1 MLVGNLDSLLLET
14 LNEQL
19 MANGNPIH
27 EYRKQLMQEWLPEV
41 LNLYQHLAGQADD
54 ISIKYQSTLSDQDFK
69 TLLAESLAKDS
80 LLHRT
85 NVGIHKDD
93 LVVTIQNQ
101 PFKQEASQG
110 QRKSLLFAIRLAE
123 WMTLKKYKGFSP
135 ILLMDDIFEKLDENR
150 MVQLLAWVSKSTDG
164 QVFITD
170 THKSRVAD
178 LLGRYVEN
186 FQLIEL

>member
-1 MLVGNLDSLLLET
+1 MCQIHPPYLKYLIQYNKILLQRNSLLKITNETGNLDALLLET

-19 MANGNPIH
+19 IASGNPIH

-41 LNLYQHLAGQADD
+41 LNLYQHLAGQADY
-54 ISIKYQSTLSDQDFK
+54 ISIKYQSTLSDQYFK
-69 TLLAESLAKDS
+69 SLLVQSLAKDT

-110 QRKSLLFAIRLAE
+110 QRKSLLFAIRL
-123 WMTLKKYKGFSP
+123 LNG
-135 ILLMDDIFEKLDENR
+135 
-150 MVQLLAWVSKSTDG
+150 
-164 QVFITD
+164 
-170 THKSRVAD
+170 
-178 LLGRYVEN
+178 
-186 FQLIEL
+186 

>member
-1 MLVGNLDSLLLET
+1 
-14 LNEQL
+14 
-19 MANGNPIH
+19 
-27 EYRKQLMQEWLPEV
+27 MQEWLPEV
-41 LNLYQHLAGQADD
+41 LKLYQHLAGQADD
-54 ISIKYQSTLSDQDFK
+54 ISIKYQSALSDQDFK
-69 TLLAESLAKDS
+69 TLLAQSLAKDT

-170 THKSRVAD
+170 THKDRLTQ
-178 LLGRYVEN
+178 LLGKHLSSY
-186 FQLIEL
+186 QLIEI